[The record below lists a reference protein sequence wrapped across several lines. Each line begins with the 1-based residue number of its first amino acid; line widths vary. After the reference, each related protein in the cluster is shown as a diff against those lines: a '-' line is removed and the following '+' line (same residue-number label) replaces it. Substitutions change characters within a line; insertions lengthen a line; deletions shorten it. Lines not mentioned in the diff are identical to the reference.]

1 MLNYRTQNDASCS
14 FAICRD
20 IERKMTTRDFME
32 YPNASADVDSLE
44 EVVMYQ
50 QSGRKPVGISSNI
63 AGSVTCV
70 VLS

>member
-1 MLNYRTQNDASCS
+1 MMLVVL

-50 QSGRKPVGISSNI
+50 QSGRKPVGISLNI